1 MWAVLSHEMANR
13 LAGPADQSRHREIHH
28 ELEIFMS
35 CLPTG
40 KEAGM
45 THMQLGLKAA
55 CFCGL
60 SFPHHHTRS
69 WFVSFRFTQATA
81 CSGRGAGQSTRDGEH
96 PCVRRRPSLRAAI
109 CDVADRC
116 RLPRTRPP
124 LYAPKHHVPLTPTLI
139 RRTRERTPSGRY
151 IKDVYIYPVTTQ
163 LIFKP
168 HCRVRCVSKNKLKIE
183 LPFPLA
189 IHYDFVS
196 LGA

>member
-1 MWAVLSHEMANR
+1 MSSNR
-13 LAGPADQSRHREIHH
+13 KGS
-28 ELEIFMS
+28 
-35 CLPTG
+35 G
-40 KEAGM
+40 KD
-45 THMQLGLKAA
+45 TQLGLNAA

-139 RRTRERTPSGRY
+139 RRTRERRPTPSGRY
-151 IKDVYIYPVTTQ
+151 IKDVYISPSQPNSSSNPTV
-163 LIFKP
+163 
-168 HCRVRCVSKNKLKIE
+168 VSVAFQKNQMKIE
-183 LPFPLA
+183 LLPPLA
-189 IHYDFVS
+189 IHFLS
-196 LGA
+196 L